1 MEKEIS
7 AINDIRKFINV
18 LNDNLTDKMQEN
30 TNLNQEI
37 SKCKTEINILKS
49 NISQLNEQVK
59 MLKLASQIDG
69 NEVGSTKDVKLMIN
83 EMVREI
89 DKCIALL
96 NK

>member
-7 AINDIRKFINV
+7 AINDIRKFIEK
-18 LNDNLTDKMQEN
+18 LNSNLFSKVEEN
-30 TNLNQEI
+30 SKLNLEI
-37 SKCKTEINILKS
+37 NTHKTEITTLKS
-49 NISQLNEQVK
+49 NISHLNEQVK

-69 NEVGSTKDVKLMIN
+69 NKVGSTKDVKLMIN

>member
-7 AINDIRKFINV
+7 AINDIRKFIEELKNK
-18 LNDNLTDKMQEN
+18 LDDKVQEN
-30 TNLNQEI
+30 NRLNQEI
-37 SKCKTEINILKS
+37 LNSGDEVKSLKS
-49 NISQLNEQVK
+49 NILDLNEQVK
-59 MLKLASQIDG
+59 LLKLASQIEG
-69 NEVGSTKDVKLMIN
+69 KEIGSNKDVKLMIN

>member
-7 AINDIRKFINV
+7 AVNEIRSFIKSLKEK
-18 LNDNLTDKMQEN
+18 LNSKIQEN
-30 TNLNQEI
+30 N
-37 SKCKTEINILKS
+37 K
-49 NISQLNEQVK
+49 LNEDILSAGEEITHLKTKISDLNENVK

-96 NK
+96 KK

>member
-1 MEKEIS
+1 M
-7 AINDIRKFINV
+7 
-18 LNDNLTDKMQEN
+18 NDNLAHKEQEN
-30 TNLNQEI
+30 TNLNKEI
-37 SKCKTEINILKS
+37 SKHMTEINQLKS

-59 MLKLASQIDG
+59 MLKLASQIEG

>member
-7 AINDIRKFINV
+7 AINDIRKFIEELKNK
-18 LNDNLTDKMQEN
+18 LDDKVQEN
-30 TNLNQEI
+30 NRLNQEI
-37 SKCKTEINILKS
+37 LNSEDEVKSLKS
-49 NISQLNEQVK
+49 NISDLNEQVK
-59 MLKLASQIDG
+59 LLKLASQIEG
-69 NEVGSTKDVKLMIN
+69 KEIGSNKDVKLMIN

>member
-7 AINDIRKFINV
+7 ALNEIRSFIKSLKEK
-18 LNDNLTDKMQEN
+18 LNSKIQEN
-30 TNLNQEI
+30 N
-37 SKCKTEINILKS
+37 K
-49 NISQLNEQVK
+49 LNEDILSAGEEITHLKTKISDLNENVK

-96 NK
+96 KK

>member
-18 LNDNLTDKMQEN
+18 LNDNLAHKEQEN
-30 TNLNQEI
+30 TNLNKEI
-37 SKCKTEINILKS
+37 SKHITEINILKS

-83 EMVREI
+83 EMIREI
-89 DKCIALL
+89 DKCISLL

>member
-7 AINDIRKFINV
+7 AINEIRSFINGLKEK
-18 LNDNLTDKMQEN
+18 LNTKIQEN
-30 TNLNQEI
+30 NKLNEDVL
-37 SKCKTEINILKS
+37 SASDEINNLKTK
-49 NISQLNEQVK
+49 ISDLNENVK

-96 NK
+96 NN

>member
-7 AINDIRKFINV
+7 ALNEIRRFIKSLKEK
-18 LNDNLTDKMQEN
+18 LNSKIQEN
-30 TNLNQEI
+30 NKLNQDILSAGEEI
-37 SKCKTEINILKS
+37 THLKTK
-49 NISQLNEQVK
+49 ISDLNENVK

-96 NK
+96 KK

>member
-18 LNDNLTDKMQEN
+18 LNDNLAHKEQEN
-30 TNLNQEI
+30 TNLNKEI
-37 SKCKTEINILKS
+37 SKHITEINILKS

-83 EMVREI
+83 EMIREI

>member
-18 LNDNLTDKMQEN
+18 LNDNLTGKMQEN

-37 SKCKTEINILKS
+37 SKCKTEINTLKS

>member
-7 AINDIRKFINV
+7 AISDIRKFIEELKNK
-18 LNDNLTDKMQEN
+18 LDDKAQEN
-30 TNLNQEI
+30 NRLNQEI
-37 SKCKTEINILKS
+37 LNSEDEVKSLKS
-49 NISQLNEQVK
+49 NISGLNEQVK
-59 MLKLASQIDG
+59 LLKLASQIEG
-69 NEVGSTKDVKLMIN
+69 KEIGSNKDVKLMIN

>member
-18 LNDNLTDKMQEN
+18 LNDNLAQKEQEN
-30 TNLNQEI
+30 TNLNKEI
-37 SKCKTEINILKS
+37 SKHITEINTLKS

-59 MLKLASQIDG
+59 MLKLASQIEG

>member
-18 LNDNLTDKMQEN
+18 LNENLAHKEQEN
-30 TNLNQEI
+30 TNLNKEI
-37 SKCKTEINILKS
+37 SKHITEINILKS

-83 EMVREI
+83 EMIREI

>member
-7 AINDIRKFINV
+7 AINEIRNFIKGLKEKLNTKIQEKNKLNEDV
-18 LNDNLTDKMQEN
+18 L
-30 TNLNQEI
+30 
-37 SKCKTEINILKS
+37 SASHEINNLKTK
-49 NISQLNEQVK
+49 ISDLNENVK

>member
-7 AINDIRKFINV
+7 ALNEIRSFIKS
-18 LNDNLTDKMQEN
+18 LKENLKTKVQEN
-30 TNLNQEI
+30 N
-37 SKCKTEINILKS
+37 K
-49 NISQLNEQVK
+49 LNEDILSASEEITQLKTKISDLNENVK

-89 DKCIALL
+89 DKCIVLL

>member
-30 TNLNQEI
+30 TNLIQEI
-37 SKCKTEINILKS
+37 SKCKTEINTLKS
-49 NISQLNEQVK
+49 NISQLNDQVK

>member
-1 MEKEIS
+1 MVVAEPGVGKT
-7 AINDIRKFINV
+7 NFIHGLYYYLKV
-18 LNDNLTDKMQEN
+18 KLNDEVLSASD
-30 TNLNQEI
+30 
-37 SKCKTEINILKS
+37 EINNLKTK
-49 NISQLNEQVK
+49 ISDLNENVK

>member
-7 AINDIRKFINV
+7 ALNEIRSFIKSLKEK
-18 LNDNLTDKMQEN
+18 LNSKIQEN
-30 TNLNQEI
+30 N
-37 SKCKTEINILKS
+37 K
-49 NISQLNEQVK
+49 LNEDILTAGEEITHLKTKISDLNENVK

>member
-7 AINDIRKFINV
+7 ALNEIRSFIKSLKEK
-18 LNDNLTDKMQEN
+18 LNSKIQEN
-30 TNLNQEI
+30 N
-37 SKCKTEINILKS
+37 K
-49 NISQLNEQVK
+49 LNEDILSAGEEITHLKTKISDLNENVK

>member
-7 AINDIRKFINV
+7 AVNEIRSFIKSLKEK
-18 LNDNLTDKMQEN
+18 LNSKIQEN
-30 TNLNQEI
+30 N
-37 SKCKTEINILKS
+37 K
-49 NISQLNEQVK
+49 LNEDILSAGEEITHLKTKISDLNENVK

>member
-7 AINDIRKFINV
+7 ALNEIRSFIKSLKEK
-18 LNDNLTDKMQEN
+18 LNSKIQEN
-30 TNLNQEI
+30 N
-37 SKCKTEINILKS
+37 K
-49 NISQLNEQVK
+49 LNEDILSAGEEITHLKTKISDLNENVK

-89 DKCIALL
+89 DKCISLSSH
-96 NK
+96 

>member
-18 LNDNLTDKMQEN
+18 LNDNLTNKMQEN

-37 SKCKTEINILKS
+37 SKCKIEINTLKS

-59 MLKLASQIDG
+59 MLKLASQIEG

-89 DKCIALL
+89 DKCISLI

>member
-7 AINDIRKFINV
+7 AISDIRKFIEELKNK
-18 LNDNLTDKMQEN
+18 LDDKAQEN
-30 TNLNQEI
+30 NRLNQEI
-37 SKCKTEINILKS
+37 LNSEDEVKSLKS
-49 NISQLNEQVK
+49 NISDLKEQVK
-59 MLKLASQIDG
+59 LLKLASQIEG
-69 NEVGSTKDVKLMIN
+69 KEIGSNKDVKLMIN

>member
-7 AINDIRKFINV
+7 AINDIRKFIHV
-18 LNDNLTDKMQEN
+18 LNDNLTHKVLEN
-30 TNLNQEI
+30 TNLNKEI
-37 SKCKTEINILKS
+37 SKHKTEINQLKS

-59 MLKLASQIDG
+59 MLKLASQIEG

>member
-7 AINDIRKFINV
+7 ALSEIRSFIKSLKEK
-18 LNDNLTDKMQEN
+18 LNSKIQEN
-30 TNLNQEI
+30 N
-37 SKCKTEINILKS
+37 K
-49 NISQLNEQVK
+49 LNEEILSAGEEITHLKTKISDLNENVK

-96 NK
+96 KK